1 MLHILKA
8 TNQKTP
14 LRELFSSRRKGVY
27 NDVTDTCFMSQVFCP
42 NHLSNV
48 RQCSAFA
55 RLRAERRKHCALK
68 AALANEERRDIRLYL
83 AVGQ

>member
-1 MLHILKA
+1 MLHILKV

-27 NDVTDTCFMSQVFCP
+27 NDVTDTCFMLQVFCL